1 MQKAI
6 GAALVAAGIGLVVYG
21 HNLSQ
26 GWAEKLTAAIDGVA
40 SNQVYAYYIGGAAV
54 AAAGL
59 ALLARGRGKG
69 KK

>member
-1 MQKAI
+1 MTKAI
-6 GAALVAAGIGLVVYG
+6 GAALVAVGIGLVVYG

-26 GWAEKLTAAIDGVA
+26 GWAEKLSAAIEGVS
-40 SNQVYAYYIGGAAV
+40 SNTVYAYYIGGAAV

-59 ALLARGRGKG
+59 ALVLKGGKG

>member
-1 MQKAI
+1 MQRAI

-26 GWAEKLTAAIDGVA
+26 GWAEKLTAAIEGA
-40 SNQVYAYYIGGAAV
+40 SSDQVYAFYIGGAAV

-59 ALLARGRGKG
+59 ALLVRGRGKG
-69 KK
+69 SR